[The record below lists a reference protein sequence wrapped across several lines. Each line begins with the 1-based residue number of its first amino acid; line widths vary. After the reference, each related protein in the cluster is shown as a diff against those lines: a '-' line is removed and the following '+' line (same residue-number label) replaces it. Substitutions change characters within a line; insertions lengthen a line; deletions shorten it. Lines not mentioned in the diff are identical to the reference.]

1 MKIKVAPFMFVI
13 CFSLFM
19 VLGVES
25 AQSLFSDPPDTISD
39 SDPLEEESLDPD
51 TGEEPFLLLIQV
63 DDLQGEASVLESV
76 WLLGYGGQDGDLLFF
91 PLLPSQA
98 GDGKERDQDLKA
110 AFQIQDGGRP
120 PSGFFNLL
128 KDRNLDWS
136 GYLLIDQKGL
146 ESILRSL
153 ESGEEVEGAQASLES
168 FPTWGSASTGRGD
181 DRITQARFILNTCE
195 KAAGINSSNFLED
208 MFTRYANHLILEGM
222 SLSALNQIWEP
233 IVGGDGVCQ
242 FPTLGE

>member
-13 CFSLFM
+13 FFSLFT

-25 AQSLFSDPPDTISD
+25 AQSLFSDPPDTISA
-39 SDPLEEESLDPD
+39 SDPLGEESLDPD

-63 DDLQGEASVLESV
+63 DELEGEAAVLESV
-76 WLLGYGGQDGDLLFF
+76 WLVGYGGQDGDLLFF

-110 AFQIQDGGRP
+110 AFQVQAGGRP

-128 KDRNLDWS
+128 RDRNLDWS

-146 ESILRSL
+146 ESISRTLEGGEGVDGAPSSL
-153 ESGEEVEGAQASLES
+153 ET
-168 FPTWGSASTGRGD
+168 FPAWGSASTGRRD
-181 DRITQARFILNTCE
+181 DRIAQARFILSTCE
-195 KAAGINSSNFLED
+195 KAAGLNSSDFLGD

-222 SLSALNQIWEP
+222 SLSAMDQIWEP

>member
-1 MKIKVAPFMFVI
+1 MKIKIAPFLFVI
-13 CFSLFM
+13 CFSLFT

-25 AQSLFSDPPDTISD
+25 AQSLFSDPPDTISAA
-39 SDPLEEESLDPD
+39 DPLGEESLDPD

-110 AFQIQDGGRP
+110 AFQFQDGGRP
-120 PSGFFNLL
+120 PSSFFNLL
-128 KDRNLDWS
+128 RDRNLDWS

-146 ESILRSL
+146 ALISRSL
-153 ESGEEVEGAQASLES
+153 EGGEGMDGAPSSPET
-168 FPTWGSASTGRGD
+168 FPAWGSASTGRVE
-181 DRITQARFILNTCE
+181 DRIAQARFILRMCE
-195 KAAGINSSNFLED
+195 QAAGFNSPDFLGD
-208 MFTRYANHLILEGM
+208 MFTGYANHFLLEGM

>member
-1 MKIKVAPFMFVI
+1 MFVI
-13 CFSLFM
+13 CFSLFT

-39 SDPLEEESLDPD
+39 SDPLVEESLDPD

-63 DDLQGEASVLESV
+63 DELEGEAAVLESV

-98 GDGKERDQDLKA
+98 GDGKERDQDLRA

-120 PSGFFNLL
+120 SSGFFNLL
-128 KDRNLDWS
+128 RDRNLDWS

-153 ESGEEVEGAQASLES
+153 ESGKGVDGALSFLDS
-168 FPTWGSASTGRGD
+168 FPAWGSASTGRGD
-181 DRITQARFILNTCE
+181 DRIAQARFILSTCE
-195 KAAGINSSNFLED
+195 KAAGIDSSEFLGD
-208 MFTRYANHLILEGM
+208 MFTRYANHLILEGT
-222 SLSALNQIWEP
+222 SLPDLNQIWEP
-233 IVGGDGVCQ
+233 IVGGDGACQ
-242 FPTLGE
+242 FPTLGD